1 MSWTDRVVEYPNRV
15 KLTAVSGQDNTFN
28 MEAAEGTVYVE
39 GTLLNAENL
48 NNETMNLIGNIVADG
63 WSSSKSYSIGD
74 SCIYNNMLWNCL
86 VANTNMAPTEGT
98 YWTRVQL
105 AKADYVVERNVVG
118 DWITEKWASG
128 KYEAWYRATNTGHA
142 VTTAVS
148 NGWYRTANPETINLP
163 SGFKSIKWA
172 DVQYDWGGTNCWF
185 VSITAITMTQIQ
197 YYFQHLG
204 SGNFYGNKMCH
215 VVGTWK

>member
-48 NNETMNLIGNIVADG
+48 NNETMNLIGNVISDAWND
-63 WSSSKSYSIGD
+63 SRSYSVGD

-98 YWTRVQL
+98 YWTRVKL
-105 AKADYVVERNVVG
+105 ANTDYVVERGTDGN
-118 DWITEKWASG
+118 WMYEKWASG
-128 KYEAWYRATNTGHA
+128 KYEAWCRVYTYYAI
-142 VTTAVS
+142 TAAS
-148 NGWYRTANPETINLP
+148 GGGFYQTSWITINFP
-163 SGFKSIKWA
+163 SGFTGINYVGATVELGAGTVTATIGSVSESRFTYSANRYGSISA
-172 DVQYDWGGTNCWF
+172 NGY
-185 VSITAITMTQIQ
+185 TMA
-197 YYFQHLG
+197 
-204 SGNFYGNKMCH
+204 H
-215 VVGTWK
+215 VIGRWK